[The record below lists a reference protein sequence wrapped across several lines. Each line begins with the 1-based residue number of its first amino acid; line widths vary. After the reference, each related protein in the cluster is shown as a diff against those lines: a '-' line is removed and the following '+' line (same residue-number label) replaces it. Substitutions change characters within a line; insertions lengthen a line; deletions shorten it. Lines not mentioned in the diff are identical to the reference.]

1 MNLVKDDIKKRYYRY
16 LADAFGSSL
25 ISTIYGRVDS
35 IVIGKYAGPD
45 GSAARAVM
53 APLWNIVFS
62 FGLLFGIGGSVF
74 FQCSSRERK
83 RVQKRIKR
91 ILYDF
96 YPRRNRLFYYL
107 QDQVLLF

>member
-16 LADAFGSSL
+16 LASAFGSSL

-53 APLWNIVFS
+53 APL
-62 FGLLFGIGGSVF
+62 
-74 FQCSSRERK
+74 
-83 RVQKRIKR
+83 
-91 ILYDF
+91 
-96 YPRRNRLFYYL
+96 
-107 QDQVLLF
+107 

>member
-16 LADAFGSSL
+16 LADAFGSYL

-74 FQCSSRERK
+74 SVLFAGKEKSSKKNQTNTLRF
-83 RVQKRIKR
+83 
-91 ILYDF
+91 LS
-96 YPRRNRLFYYL
+96 
-107 QDQVLLF
+107 